1 MSGVNP
7 GGSALYPGLDTLSKA
22 DPDVVIAM
30 DLEYTKRNQKCVSP
44 FQNKSKKSVKSRMSD
59 KNMKKEGTSASLKT
73 RARQIKAHETEPFLS
88 VDTIPAD
95 KRNLSTE
102 GSARH
107 SHHSMS
113 RGQSSSWASPGSPSG
128 QRGMSRFSMY
138 SSASVPARHNLT
150 RSSRR
155 GMASSMSQRTLP
167 STSSKARTLNSHIK
181 SPFKHSVHKPT
192 VAVPPENE
200 SPSQDLK
207 DRTALATYHIN
218 KMLLLDTHSS
228 GQRPRGKLLKAKLK
242 PLYPV
247 KVQGPQI
254 EHCRGIVADT
264 HSYSASP
271 SKSLQRRKQ
280 IMSSMNGGELKD
292 LMDRP
297 RTVESI
303 HRTSVASSVD
313 ENRDNLLEEDISQL
327 SQGFPQA
334 SSSASS
340 LPSVST
346 VPSQTHQGIS
356 EVTQPSDLASASP
369 IVSPEGSETVVRGSS
384 RDSSRDTSTVFLTS
398 GRNVEALTDDPVSG
412 EVIPPEVE
420 AASREVIQMARN
432 AGERISLLGIDTKDL
447 LEAEGRD
454 DVVEAEKS
462 NGGSCEK
469 MTYVTAGT
477 AQEEHQSGNSSV
489 EGRVRPYSATTQLT
503 QNFRTTE
510 TRPLS
515 TGDLSRRKST
525 SKSVRF
531 ADETESPK
539 VEAWNDAVIDKDVSS
554 GSPDSNNKAC
564 ENEGNN
570 LSSSNQSKS
579 RCKPSEIELG
589 KEPED
594 PDDDKE
600 NYSPKKSVYF
610 QSSQTFSQTLA
621 STSQQ
626 CSSNKTPDKTTS
638 NASDSVVR
646 TSFMEE
652 FLAHAAPVDDS
663 VCSVSSEEC
672 QLNAVQNDKGPCE
685 DQEATARP
693 FPLISLS
700 ERIAAANI
708 CMPVTSDK
716 SMHFTEPDKE
726 QKEDEVEE
734 DLEEVIIASDP
745 PVVETFMESDPS
757 VNVTFSSHEMLNQ
770 FEHCYGSVNNLI
782 EKPPVNVNR
791 RKKTKGRGT
800 TASEFKKRPFSPP
813 CPPSQRKESNASS
826 RSRRG
831 KSSQSPSKPSSYGV
845 GARHHYPSDLIDS
858 GAESGT
864 DKPVCKT
871 NIQGQSKSRSTQKR
885 PSSGRSV
892 SSYSSQTSNSSSGRL
907 KHNVPNPTGFHIDE
921 EEIEVLTFDDLDHQI
936 DLIQSELKKNI
947 DQQAQLLSETE
958 HLRHSLKSREDFYS
972 NPDKVNDEDAESV
985 WCPAASLG
993 LQSDGYYQ
1001 SLLKTY
1007 RKKCM
1012 EVSENCLMISEHIT
1026 SPRWQGSVAV
1036 SGGTGS
1042 EEKAAETPENISQ
1055 NTEGK
1060 VPLTEDTS
1068 HSDRGDVS
1076 EECEEHDHGCAEQT
1090 EISEKEDTTD
1100 RIPEKADTFLKML
1113 CTTVEEVEQPVVKST
1128 CLEIRQHHVSGK
1140 KELTV
1145 VATTK
1150 ELSKQK
1156 VKKADKPSAPFPPL
1170 CFSINARPPQGY
1182 LYYFAYGADM
1192 NNDRMSLYLKR
1203 DISQR
1208 FWGLL
1213 MGFSLVFNKKGA
1225 DVEAGCFPNIE
1236 FNPFCS
1242 VEGCVYQL
1250 TQADLNVLD
1259 KCVGVPQ
1266 HYCHVVL
1273 PVWMSNTT
1281 DPDKLGVAQY
1291 CVPAVIYIAQD
1302 QWVDR
1307 DGGLS
1312 TEYSISQ
1319 CRKSADLLTPA
1330 YRGHLTKLAS
1340 VSGPALQPATA

>member
-7 GGSALYPGLDTLSKA
+7 GGSAALYPGSDKLSK
-22 DPDVVIAM
+22 PDCDDVIAM

-44 FQNKSKKSVKSRMSD
+44 FQNLSKKSVKSRLSD

-88 VDTIPAD
+88 VDTIPSD
-95 KRNLSTE
+95 KRSLSTE

-107 SHHSMS
+107 GHHSVGK
-113 RGQSSSWASPGSPSG
+113 GQSTSWVSPGSTIS

-138 SSASVPARHNLT
+138 SSASIPTRHNLT

-155 GMASSMSQRTLP
+155 GMASSLSQRTLP
-167 STSSKARTLNSHIK
+167 TTSSKARTANSHIK

-192 VAVPPENE
+192 ISVPPENG
-200 SPSQDLK
+200 SPSQELK

-218 KMLLLDTHSS
+218 KMLVLDTHSS
-228 GQRPRGKLLKAKLK
+228 GHRPRGKLLKAKLK

-280 IMSSMNGGELKD
+280 IMSSMNAGELKD

-327 SQGFPQA
+327 SQGFAQA
-334 SSSASS
+334 SSSTSS

-346 VPSQTHQGIS
+346 VPSQSNQGIS
-356 EVTQPSDLASASP
+356 GVTQPSDLATASP
-369 IVSPEGSETVVRGSS
+369 IVSPEGSETAVRGSS
-384 RDSSRDTSTVFLTS
+384 QDSSRDTSTVFLTS
-398 GRNVEALTDDPVSG
+398 GRNVESLTDDPVAG

-420 AASREVIQMARN
+420 AASREVIQMA
-432 AGERISLLGIDTKDL
+432 EMLEKRISLLGIDTKDL
-447 LEAEGRD
+447 LESKGGD
-454 DVVEAEKS
+454 DVVEDEKS
-462 NGGSCEK
+462 NDGPCEK
-469 MTYVTAGT
+469 MTNVTAST
-477 AQEEHQSGNSSV
+477 SQEEHQSGNSSV
-489 EGRVRPYSATTQLT
+489 EGRARPYSATTQVT
-503 QNFRTTE
+503 HNFRTTE

-539 VEAWNDAVIDKDVSS
+539 VEAWNDAVTDKDVCSRSS
-554 GSPDSNNKAC
+554 DSNNNAC
-564 ENEGNN
+564 ESEGSIH
-570 LSSSNQSKS
+570 SSSIMSKS
-579 RCKPSEIELG
+579 RCKPSEIEQN

-600 NYSPKKSVYF
+600 NYLPKKSVYF
-610 QSSQTFSQTLA
+610 PSSQTFSQTLA

-672 QLNAVQNDKGPCE
+672 QQNAVQTEKGPCE
-685 DQEATARP
+685 DKEATARP

-700 ERIAAANI
+700 ERIATANV

-716 SMHFTEPDKE
+716 TMPLIEPVKE
-726 QKEDEVEE
+726 QREDKVEE

-745 PVVETFMESDPS
+745 PVVDTFMESDPS
-757 VNVTFSSHEMLNQ
+757 VNVTFSSHDMLNQ

-782 EKPPVNVNR
+782 ENPPVNVNR

-800 TASEFKKRPFSPP
+800 TASESNKHPFSPP
-813 CPPSQRKESNASS
+813 CPPCQRKETNGSS
-826 RSRRG
+826 RSRRW
-831 KSSQSPSKPSSYGV
+831 KSSQPPSKPSSYGV
-845 GARHHYPSDLIDS
+845 GARHHYPSDLINRE
-858 GAESGT
+858 AETGS

-871 NIQGQSKSRSTQKR
+871 NIQRQTKSRSTHKR
-885 PSSGRSV
+885 PSSGQSV
-892 SSYSSQTSNSSSGRL
+892 SSYSSQTSNSNSGRL
-907 KHNVPNPTGFHIDE
+907 KHNVPISNEFQIDE
-921 EEIEVLTFDDLDHQI
+921 EEIEALTFDDLDHQI

-958 HLRHSLKSREDFYS
+958 HLRHSLKSREDLYT
-972 NPDKVNDEDAESV
+972 NADKVNDEDGESV
-985 WCPAASLG
+985 WFPAASLG
-993 LQSDGYYQ
+993 LQSHGYYQ
-1001 SLLKTY
+1001 SLLMNY

-1026 SPRWQGSVAV
+1026 SPRWHRTD
-1036 SGGTGS
+1036 TGS
-1042 EEKAAETPENISQ
+1042 GESGSGEKAETPENISQ
-1055 NTEGK
+1055 NTKGR

-1068 HSDRGDVS
+1068 STDRVS
-1076 EECEEHDHGCAEQT
+1076 KEEQT
-1090 EISEKEDTTD
+1090 EISEKEVDTD

-1113 CTTVEEVEQPVVKST
+1113 CTTVGEVEQPVVKPT
-1128 CLEIRQHHVSGK
+1128 CLDLGQHYISDK
-1140 KELTV
+1140 RDLKV

-1182 LYYFAYGADM
+1182 LYYFAYGSDM

-1225 DVEAGCFPNIE
+1225 DVEAGGFPNIE

-1250 TQADLNVLD
+1250 TQGDLNVLD

-1273 PVWMSNTT
+1273 PVWMSNTS

-1291 CVPAVIYIAQD
+1291 CVPAIIYIAQD

-1307 DGGLS
+1307 DTGLS

-1319 CRKSADLLTPA
+1319 CRRSADLLTPA

-1340 VSGPALQPATA
+1340 VSGPAPQPTTA